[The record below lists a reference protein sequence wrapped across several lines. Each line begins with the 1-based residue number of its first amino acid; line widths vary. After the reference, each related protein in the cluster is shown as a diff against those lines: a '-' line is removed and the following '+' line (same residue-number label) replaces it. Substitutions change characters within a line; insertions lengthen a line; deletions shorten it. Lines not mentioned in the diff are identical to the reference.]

1 MFFKFNSKPG
11 KGIEKRDP
19 NMPRHKVF
27 FEIFPDNLWRIIK
40 VNALYIVTAVPL
52 LILTMIVMKFLSV
65 QILDYINLSVT
76 ADVIVDFSTYIT
88 IVLSYMFMVLFG
100 QGPITA
106 GYTFVMREFANER
119 PCWLVGDFFHNI
131 KSNFLQG
138 ISLWFIDLCIVF
150 GGFTAI
156 VFYLN
161 KNMYIFVVVLLLAI
175 NVYIIAHQLIYQMMI
190 TYKLKLKHILKNSIL
205 LALGK
210 LPQTLVVIFSV
221 IFVQIIIPFVVLKIT
236 SGILTFFS
244 ILVIVFIIPAISSF
258 AINFYIY
265 PIIKNSMEKV
275 ENNN

>member
-106 GYTFVMREFANER
+106 GYTFVMREFSNER
-119 PCWLVGDFFHNI
+119 P
-131 KSNFLQG
+131 
-138 ISLWFIDLCIVF
+138 
-150 GGFTAI
+150 
-156 VFYLN
+156 
-161 KNMYIFVVVLLLAI
+161 
-175 NVYIIAHQLIYQMMI
+175 
-190 TYKLKLKHILKNSIL
+190 
-205 LALGK
+205 
-210 LPQTLVVIFSV
+210 
-221 IFVQIIIPFVVLKIT
+221 
-236 SGILTFFS
+236 
-244 ILVIVFIIPAISSF
+244 
-258 AINFYIY
+258 
-265 PIIKNSMEKV
+265 
-275 ENNN
+275 